1 MLNRLLAL
9 VLITVPAMGVLA
21 ETPATQPDA
30 EARATQELL
39 VFIQP
44 TGSDVARDF
53 DRRVLPKAMEMAEAM
68 GVAVQVIDASEGAP
82 EIVRLTPLFV
92 YQNHRGRSVY
102 LGRTKT
108 LDRLRNHMRT
118 GRFSSPPLDAA
129 SPHNGEPTVRMGRM
143 TLGMPIKV
151 TPLNGTLPEG
161 FDAKAFDFEA
171 QQAIAGVL
179 SQPVLP
185 RPTMGGVSIESL
197 SIPSD
202 RLFYVDFYPHR
213 SEDDRLFIS
222 LGLFSQ
228 FHCHEPVWTSGDE
241 PIAGPW
247 DERDRLF
254 AEAAKR
260 LKKEIETQI
269 ASPRFGDGFD
279 PVTSAPTKS
288 FDELGLML
296 PPKPEAAEVD
306 LSSVELGREWVADL
320 KSQNERPVVSFRFPP
335 PIRGY
340 AGEAQTLEGE
350 FTLGEDLAITGA
362 SGSFTVPVSSLTM
375 GEPDLDA
382 YLKSGI
388 LLSGQHP
395 ESTFTIESLEAG
407 DAKPAFGRTV
417 PITMT
422 GSFAMKGQ
430 TIPLTVPATLDAF
443 VGEDG
448 KPRLSISGSWKLD
461 LKDPFNI
468 SDAPPGPGPQNHT
481 LDLDC
486 YIVLMPAATE

>member
-1 MLNRLLAL
+1 MNPFARILRCRLSVCLLAL
-9 VLITVPAMGVLA
+9 SPLA
-21 ETPATQPDA
+21 LTQAQA
-30 EARATQELL
+30 EDPPTQELL
-39 VFIQP
+39 VFVQP
-44 TGSDVARDF
+44 TESDVARDF
-53 DRRVLPKAMEMAEAM
+53 ERRILPKATEMAEAM
-68 GVAVQVIDASEGAP
+68 GVAVRVIDASQGAP
-82 EIVRLTPLFV
+82 EVVRLTPLFV

-108 LDRLRNHMRT
+108 LDRLKNHMRT

-161 FDAKAFDFEA
+161 FDAEAFDLEA
-171 QQAIAGVL
+171 KSAIAAVL
-179 SQPVLP
+179 SGSEAP
-185 RPTMGGVSIESL
+185 RATMGGAEIDMT
-197 SIPSD
+197 PSD

-213 SEDDRLFIS
+213 SNDGRLFIS

-247 DERDRLF
+247 GERDRLF
-254 AEAAKR
+254 TEAATR
-260 LKKEIETQI
+260 LQQEIETQI
-269 ASPRFGDGFD
+269 ASTTFGDGFD
-279 PVTSAPTKS
+279 PITSATPKS
-288 FDELGLML
+288 FDELGLTL

-306 LSSVELGREWVADL
+306 LSSVKLGREWVADL
-320 KSQNERPVVSFRFPP
+320 KSQNDRPVVSFRFPP

-350 FTLGEDLAITGA
+350 FTLGDDLAITGA
-362 SGSFTVPVSSLTM
+362 SGSFTVPIDSLTM

-388 LLSGQHP
+388 LLGGQHP
-395 ESTFTIESLEAG
+395 ESVFTIESIEAG
-407 DAKPAFGRTV
+407 DAVPAFGRTV
-417 PITMT
+417 PITMS

-430 TIPLTVPATLDAF
+430 VIPLTVPATLDAF

-481 LDLDC
+481 LDFDC
-486 YIVLMPAATE
+486 YIVLMPAASD